1 MIRRNRPNR
10 KRPVSNGVR
19 KIILASVSP
28 WRKKILSRAGIKF
41 STEESGYE
49 ENMSLDLPPRSLA
62 RHLALGKAK
71 ATAARHKNA
80 LIIGADTFI
89 VFLGALLGKPH
100 TPSRAI
106 AMLKKL
112 SGHTHTILTGYAI
125 LDSKTGR
132 HITRTIGTRVTFR
145 ILPLREIREYVRS
158 GEPLKAAGAYVI
170 QGQGWK
176 LIEKTVGDVNN
187 IAGLPLEALMKDLR
201 TFQRSK

>member
-1 MIRRNRPNR
+1 M
-10 KRPVSNGVR
+10 R

-28 WRKKILSRAGIKF
+28 WRKKILSRAGITF

-49 ENMSLDLPPRSLA
+49 ENMSLDLPPRALA

-71 ATAARHKNA
+71 AAAVRHKNA

-89 VFLGALLGKPH
+89 VFRGALLGKPH
-100 TPSRAI
+100 TPARAI

-125 LDSKTGR
+125 MDSKTGR
-132 HITRTIGTRVTFR
+132 CVTRTIGTRVTFR
-145 ILPLREIREYVRS
+145 KLPLSEIREYVRS

-170 QGQGWK
+170 QGQGAR
-176 LIEKTVGDVNN
+176 LIEKTEGDVNN

-201 TFQRSK
+201 RFKHR